1 MPVCSIV
8 VQGLSW
14 QFSVLAAVL
23 DGTVLSNT
31 DDSDDRE
38 REDSCDSLQPM
49 TEPLGMWLA
58 IDTCLKTTNPL
69 EGGVPYLGQTAGVV
83 VLLGNA

>member
-58 IDTCLKTTNPL
+58 IDLASRRRTHLRVGYPTLDK
-69 EGGVPYLGQTAGVV
+69 
-83 VLLGNA
+83 LLGS